1 MGGEACSGDGGSP
14 VVEYEV
20 RVALSGDLT
29 ILAQLCVE
37 GREVKLAGLEP
48 GCSYCAQLRARNGRG
63 WSAWSHWSA
72 PRSPTAVPGRPAPPR
87 PLLQR
92 TTRALLVE
100 WDPPES
106 DTQLLEYEV
115 WCGKEE
121 SFCHGIAPADG
132 RRTRTSRTVAKVSG
146 LAPSSDYV
154 FRVRALNLSGWSPW
168 SAPSEAART
177 GAQSSDEIMST
188 VYRHFGGSVAAAF
201 RAFDRDRDGLVSKD
215 EFMLALSKPRIGA
228 SVEQR
233 SRLFDMV
240 CAEAAGFLSYTD
252 FASLFCSG
260 RAAQSKSR
268 RTDLETKSCRS
279 PGRERQSALRQRQVS
294 PSTSHCLRE
303 RALQTSSV
311 ETLGCGK
318 TSFCNS
324 RASSPANLRKRDIR
338 QSMSDTESEEFRE
351 SACDFAGRCHSTR
364 PRTPLPITN
373 RRVRALSMD

>member
-1 MGGEACSGDGGSP
+1 M
-14 VVEYEV
+14 
-20 RVALSGDLT
+20 
-29 ILAQLCVE
+29 
-37 GREVKLAGLEP
+37 
-48 GCSYCAQLRARNGRG
+48 RASRNLG
-63 WSAWSHWSA
+63 
-72 PRSPTAVPGRPAPPR
+72 T
-87 PLLQR
+87 LLQR
-92 TTRALLVE
+92 ATRALLVE

-106 DTQLLEYEV
+106 EAWLHAISITFQFLRLICCCHRGLIDTLCQDTPLLEYEV
-115 WCGKEE
+115 WCGKED

-240 CAEAAGFLSYTD
+240 CTEAAGFLSYAD

-268 RTDLETKSCRS
+268 RS
-279 PGRERQSALRQRQVS
+279 PGRERRCALRQRQVS
-294 PSTSHCLRE
+294 PGTSHCLRE

-324 RASSPANLRKRDIR
+324 RASSPDNLRKRDIR
-338 QSMSDTESEEFRE
+338 QSMSDTESEEFQE
-351 SACDFAGRCHSTR
+351 SVCDFAGRCHSTR
-364 PRTPLPITN
+364 PRTPL
-373 RRVRALSMD
+373 LL